1 MTADGNPRKLAVALE
16 YERGSREAP
25 RVTAKGYGLVA
36 EAIIALA
43 RENDIVID
51 ADPVLAEALSGLD
64 IDQTV
69 PVELFEAVAEVIGFV
84 LRTRDRMT
92 ASSAG
97 VVADAEPDF

>member
-1 MTADGNPRKLAVALE
+1 MSDDSTSRKLAVALE

-43 RENDIVID
+43 REHDVVIE
-51 ADPVLAEALSGLD
+51 ADPALAQALSGLEL
-64 IDQTV
+64 DQTV

-84 LRTRDRMT
+84 LRTRDRMR
-92 ASSAG
+92 ASSGG
-97 VVADAEPDF
+97 VVADAEAEH

>member
-1 MTADGNPRKLAVALE
+1 MTEDADPRKLAIALE

-43 RENDIVID
+43 RENDVIID
-51 ADPVLAEALSGLD
+51 ADPVLAEALSGLEL
-64 IDQTV
+64 DQTV

-84 LRTRDRMT
+84 LRARDRMT
-92 ASSAG
+92 PSSGG
-97 VVADAEPDF
+97 VVGDAEPEL

>member
-1 MTADGNPRKLAVALE
+1 MSDESAAPRKLAVALE

-51 ADPVLAEALSGLD
+51 TNAALAQALAG
-64 IDQTV
+64 
-69 PVELFEAVAEVIGFV
+69 VEVDDTIPIELYEAVAEVIGFV
-84 LRTRDRMT
+84 LRARTRMT
-92 ASSAG
+92 
-97 VVADAEPDF
+97 